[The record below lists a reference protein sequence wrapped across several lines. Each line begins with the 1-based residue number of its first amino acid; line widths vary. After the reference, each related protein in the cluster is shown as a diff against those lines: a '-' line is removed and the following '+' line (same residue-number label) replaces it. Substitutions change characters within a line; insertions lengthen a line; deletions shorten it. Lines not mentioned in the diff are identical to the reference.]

1 VSNDLTKRILELET
15 QINRLAIE
23 RQNFFN
29 IEAQLKN
36 DILEKE
42 DLLQEKEEA
51 VKMMKAQLI
60 ILLEEIDI
68 LKRNNKML
76 TANSTLI
83 PSNVI
88 KKIRGGN
95 HNEKVSSTYLNTD
108 FNDSSILT
116 GNEVMTSRGG
126 QKGRPGQVSI
136 GKNSSSLANSF
147 AQSKLGMTADNFLSM
162 NQSLYQDAKKE
173 IEAAGRTKDR
183 FELSM
188 LSSRSKGPDPSI
200 EQSMEEF
207 KKRHMAK
214 GKPTGPKEE
223 GGLPLR
229 KSSTLVDSMKGVMSN
244 LNQEG

>member
-1 VSNDLTKRILELET
+1 MVSNDLTKRILELET

-36 DILEKE
+36 EILEKE

-51 VKMMKAQLI
+51 VKMTKAQLI
-60 ILLEEIDI
+60 ILLEEIDN

-95 HNEKVSSTYLNTD
+95 HNEKVSNTYLNTD
-108 FNDSSILT
+108 FNDTSILT
-116 GNEVMTSRGG
+116 GNEMMTARGG
-126 QKGRPGQVSI
+126 QKGKLGQVSI

-147 AQSKLGMTADNFLSM
+147 AQSRLLMTARQLPEHEPFVVSGREEGDRDRGEGQRQARLVDVVVE
-162 NQSLYQDAKKE
+162 DA
-173 IEAAGRTKDR
+173 G
-183 FELSM
+183 
-188 LSSRSKGPDPSI
+188 
-200 EQSMEEF
+200 
-207 KKRHMAK
+207 
-214 GKPTGPKEE
+214 TGPEYRAEHGGVQEATYGQGEDGRGQGGRRAGAEERVHGRGGE
-223 GGLPLR
+223 GGSRQREP
-229 KSSTLVDSMKGVMSN
+229 
-244 LNQEG
+244 